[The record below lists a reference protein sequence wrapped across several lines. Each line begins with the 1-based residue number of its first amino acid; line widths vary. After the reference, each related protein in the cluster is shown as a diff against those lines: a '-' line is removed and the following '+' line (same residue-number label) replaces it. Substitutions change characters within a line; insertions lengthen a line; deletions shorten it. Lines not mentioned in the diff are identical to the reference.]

1 MTSSPYYINLQNFAK
16 HATTLYFI
24 LFLYIFNRKKN
35 CISETPDRDLPRLT
49 PISNGTFSKSHKM
62 EEKSASSM
70 INTEIKNENEMQKAI
85 HTKSTVQAY
94 SAATYSEVQ
103 LVQNSCKISD
113 QQEFQKQAE
122 LQVLEEREKRKQQQE
137 MGNNVTI
144 EETIFIR
151 PNENIIEIEPDQ
163 VSCSV

>member
-1 MTSSPYYINLQNFAK
+1 MNVS
-16 HATTLYFI
+16 
-24 LFLYIFNRKKN
+24 
-35 CISETPDRDLPRLT
+35 
-49 PISNGTFSKSHKM
+49 
-62 EEKSASSM
+62 
-70 INTEIKNENEMQKAI
+70 
-85 HTKSTVQAY
+85 QAY

-103 LVQNSCKISD
+103 LVQNSCKISN

-137 MGNNVTI
+137 MGNNVTV

-163 VSCSV
+163 VSCILVVFMMTQTYTTAPPCFYF

>member
-1 MTSSPYYINLQNFAK
+1 MSPK
-16 HATTLYFI
+16 
-24 LFLYIFNRKKN
+24 
-35 CISETPDRDLPRLT
+35 
-49 PISNGTFSKSHKM
+49 
-62 EEKSASSM
+62 
-70 INTEIKNENEMQKAI
+70 
-85 HTKSTVQAY
+85 AY

-103 LVQNSCKISD
+103 LVQNSCKISN

-163 VSCSV
+163 VSCIFVVFMMTQTYTTAPHVFIFKCLEKKKGIPEIFCDFLSNFKKHSLCF

>member
-1 MTSSPYYINLQNFAK
+1 MSPK
-16 HATTLYFI
+16 
-24 LFLYIFNRKKN
+24 
-35 CISETPDRDLPRLT
+35 
-49 PISNGTFSKSHKM
+49 
-62 EEKSASSM
+62 
-70 INTEIKNENEMQKAI
+70 
-85 HTKSTVQAY
+85 AY

-103 LVQNSCKISD
+103 LVQNSCKISN

-163 VSCSV
+163 VRCTVYDDSDYRPHVFIFKRLEKKSRNTRDFL

>member
-1 MTSSPYYINLQNFAK
+1 
-16 HATTLYFI
+16 
-24 LFLYIFNRKKN
+24 
-35 CISETPDRDLPRLT
+35 
-49 PISNGTFSKSHKM
+49 M
-62 EEKSASSM
+62 EEKLASSV

-103 LVQNSCKISD
+103 LVQNSCKISN

-163 VSCSV
+163 VSCK

>member
-1 MTSSPYYINLQNFAK
+1 MSNIVHTFF
-16 HATTLYFI
+16 H
-24 LFLYIFNRKKN
+24 NRKKN
-35 CISETPDRDLPRLT
+35 QTSETPDRDLPRLV

-62 EEKSASSM
+62 EEKSASSV
-70 INTEIKNENEMQKAI
+70 INTEIKNEDEMQKAI

-103 LVQNSCKISD
+103 LVQNSCKISN

>member
-1 MTSSPYYINLQNFAK
+1 MNVS
-16 HATTLYFI
+16 
-24 LFLYIFNRKKN
+24 
-35 CISETPDRDLPRLT
+35 
-49 PISNGTFSKSHKM
+49 
-62 EEKSASSM
+62 
-70 INTEIKNENEMQKAI
+70 
-85 HTKSTVQAY
+85 QAY

-103 LVQNSCKISD
+103 LVQNSCKISN

-144 EETIFIR
+144 EKTIFIR

-163 VSCSV
+163 VSCSVWIWWLRLPPPMFLFLSA